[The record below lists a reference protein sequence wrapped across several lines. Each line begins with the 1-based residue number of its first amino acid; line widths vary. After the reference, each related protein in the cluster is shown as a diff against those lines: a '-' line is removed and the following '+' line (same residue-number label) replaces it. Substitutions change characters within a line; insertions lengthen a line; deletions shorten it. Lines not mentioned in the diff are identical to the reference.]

1 MVKEGLLPPGT
12 EGPADAVRKMDE
24 EYESGKRNRGW
35 KERSYDKPNYGTYDS
50 QQIRQI
56 LDGLSDPP
64 SHYGSRLDYDF
75 ERGARSRDRL
85 SENECTIKVQYDG
98 GNDPCEGVITSSQD
112 EEDKAV
118 SCEDH
123 FFEEDHRWYRC
134 RDHKV
139 DRRTGRMKCR
149 AKAFMGRG
157 TCDMPVRADAHLH
170 AAAACP

>member
-35 KERSYDKPNYGTYDS
+35 KERPYDKPQIEDHVPPEM
-50 QQIRQI
+50 QQIV
-56 LDGLSDPP
+56 DDLSDPP
-64 SHYGSRLDYDF
+64 SDLDYDF

-85 SENECTIKVQYDG
+85 SENECTIKVQNDR

-123 FFEEDHRWYRC
+123 FYEENHRWYRC

-149 AKAFMGRG
+149 AKAFMGRV
-157 TCDMPVRADAHLH
+157 TCDMPVRADAHLR
-170 AAAACP
+170 AAAACT